1 MRDVEDT
8 YHVASAETAASG
20 SRLVCLLAGMMLG
33 AIVAS
38 LWWLSFSF
46 VLH

>member
-1 MRDVEDT
+1 MRYVENSSPMAAD
-8 YHVASAETAASG
+8 ETAAPG

-33 AIVAS
+33 GIVAS
-38 LWWLSFSF
+38 LWWLSFVF